1 MQDIEGMHDIQ
12 DIKDIKNINSINV
25 NRPEIGIILG
35 SGLGLLAEDIENQ
48 TTIPYKSIPHFP
60 VSTVE
65 GHKGQLILGALSG
78 KHVVCMQGR
87 FHFYEG
93 YSIHEVVYPIRVLQ
107 KLGITKLI
115 VTNSAG
121 GINTSFS
128 PGDLMLIEDHINLMG
143 VNPLISMNSE
153 SFGPRFPDMT
163 KAYDPEHME
172 KAEKAAKRLSIRL
185 RKGVYAAMTGPSYE
199 TPAEIRYLRA
209 IGADAVGMSTV
220 PEVIAANHG
229 GISVLGISCITN
241 MAAGV
246 LNKPLSH
253 RDVVQ
258 VANRATSDFV
268 KLIKEIIIK
277 L

>member
-1 MQDIEGMHDIQ
+1 MHDIQ